1 MTSRTVFCWAILLVL
16 VGVATPSPFKKE
28 EQEPTVYY
36 QVQSHPGYGEH
47 SGYEE
52 HHGYEEHDDD
62 HHAILAAKD
71 ETEDVIW
78 LNTKIVEGLFIAGWI
93 FWVYHIMRPEQLI
106 DIEEITGRQNSQ
118 GSPISKA
125 MQLAL
130 NSVDPIDMGMDFM
143 EVQDSGCRARIVCEV
158 REMVKRV
165 PAAEAMV
172 DQYGWSLQDTTYSQA
187 VQDGKDEVDCGFRY
201 RECSSSPVS
210 TAYGLMRM
218 LSAMY

>member
-1 MTSRTVFCWAILLVL
+1 MASRSVISWATLLVL
-16 VGVATPSPFKKE
+16 VGVATTSPFKKE
-28 EQEPTVYY
+28 EPEPTVYY
-36 QVQSHPGYGEH
+36 QVLDQHSGYGEHAGYGDH

-52 HHGYEEHDDD
+52 HDYD
-62 HHAILAAKD
+62 HNAILAAKD

-78 LNTKIVEGLFIAGWI
+78 LNTKIVEGLFVAGWI

-106 DIEEITGRQNSQ
+106 DIEEITGRQMQ
-118 GSPISKA
+118 RSPISKA
-125 MQLAL
+125 MQLAM

-143 EVQDSGCRARIVCEV
+143 EVQDPSCRSRIVCEV

-172 DQYGWSLQDTTYSQA
+172 DQYGWSLQSPTYSRA
-187 VQDGKDEVDCGFRY
+187 VLDGKAEADCGMRY
-201 RECSSSPVS
+201 RECSHSPVS
-210 TAYGLMRM
+210 MAYGVMRM